1 MRKIRDSHSLIVA
14 QSPIRFGRVTP
25 LKHSPASLAFMSL
38 SLRHANEKD
47 IPAINAIYNEGGVG
61 TTASYDLEPLTIED
75 QTRWWEGLQA
85 QGYPVIV
92 AIQEKDVVTGFAYL
106 RDFKLVLM
114 THTLSSTHPQE
125 MS

>member
-1 MRKIRDSHSLIVA
+1 
-14 QSPIRFGRVTP
+14 
-25 LKHSPASLAFMSL
+25 MSL

-47 IPAINAIYNEGGVG
+47 ISAINAIYNESGVG
-61 TTASYDLEPLTIED
+61 TTASYDLEPLTVED